1 MNDFNYYLLVT
12 FLGYQIIL
20 QILIPNEAEI
30 RV

>member
-20 QILIPNEAEI
+20 QILTPNEAEI
-30 RV
+30 HV